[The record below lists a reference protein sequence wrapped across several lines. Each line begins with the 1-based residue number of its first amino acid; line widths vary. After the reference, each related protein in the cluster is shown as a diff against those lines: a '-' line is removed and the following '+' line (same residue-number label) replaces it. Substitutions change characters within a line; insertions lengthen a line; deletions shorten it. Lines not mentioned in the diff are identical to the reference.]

1 MKKNK
6 DENNTTGYIEG
17 YYGNLLSWENRKL
30 IISSLQKNNMNTYFY
45 APKEDEY
52 HRLNWR
58 KKYDLDWR
66 KNFRDFTK
74 FSKKNNI
81 DVIAGIAPGLDFD
94 FRTLNDKTK
103 NKKSADYTLLYNK
116 SKQLLDDG
124 ANSIALL
131 LDDIPEDFK
140 NKFGNK
146 ISEGTSH
153 GILANM
159 LSKSLGKN
167 IYFVPRIYAD
177 ELIDDEPNYLKDLS
191 FVLDSKIKV
200 FYCGRNVV
208 SKTLTNYS
216 KIKKILSN
224 EIILWDNY
232 YANDYCPR
240 RFFIGPFLGRKNLNN
255 IMVNPT
261 GLINTDLMILDIVA
275 NNRSKNLF
283 INEWE
288 KILKAHGVP
297 VIFYKIKRY
306 FFKPDFGSDPLP
318 NTFSANIKDIET
330 IDFLLWKWK
339 SDLSREWYPYLFSL
353 KHDLQ
358 LKLNILTSERLI
370 KTQTIPLSEYVI
382 KKLNNGELK

>member
-1 MKKNK
+1 MKNKKNIS
-6 DENNTTGYIEG
+6 NFGYIEG
-17 YYGNLLSWENRKL
+17 YYGRILNWDQRKL
-30 IISSLQKNNMNTYFY
+30 IVNSLNKNNMNTYFY
-45 APKEDEY
+45 APKEDVR

-58 KKYDLDWR
+58 KKYDLNWR
-66 KNFRDFTK
+66 KSFRDFTK
-74 FSKKNNI
+74 FSKRNKIN
-81 DVIAGIAPGLDFD
+81 VIAGIAPGLDFD
-94 FRTLNDKTK
+94 FKLFNNKTK
-103 NKKSADYTLLYNK
+103 NKNSADYTLLYNK
-116 SKQLLDDG
+116 SKQLLNDG

-140 NKFGNK
+140 IKFGNK

-159 LSKSLGKN
+159 LSKDLGKN

-177 ELIDDEPNYLKDLS
+177 ELIGEEPNYLKDLS
-191 FVLDSKIKV
+191 FVLDPKIKV
-200 FYCGRNVV
+200 FYCGKNVI

-216 KIKKILSN
+216 KIKNILSN

-240 RFFIGPFLGRKNLNN
+240 RFFIGPFTGREKLKN
-255 IMVNPT
+255 IMINPT
-261 GLINTDLMILDIVA
+261 GLINTDLLILDIVA
-275 NNRSKNLF
+275 YNKNNNTF
-283 INEWE
+283 INEWK
-288 KILKAHGVP
+288 KILRSHGVP
-297 VIFYKIKRY
+297 VIFDKIKQY
-306 FFKPDFGSDPLP
+306 FFKPNFGSDLLP
-318 NTFSANIKDIET
+318 NRFSANIKHIEA

-358 LKLNILTSERLI
+358 LKLNILTSERLV

-382 KKLNNGELK
+382 KKLNKGELK

>member
-6 DENNTTGYIEG
+6 DENNIIGYIEG
-17 YYGNLLSWENRKL
+17 YYGKLLTWENRKL
-30 IISSLQKNNMNTYFY
+30 IVNSLQKNNMNTYLY
-45 APKEDEY
+45 APKEDVN

-58 KKYDLDWR
+58 KKYDLNWR
-66 KNFRDFTK
+66 KSFRDFTQ
-74 FSKKNNI
+74 FSKRNNI
-81 DVIAGIAPGLDFD
+81 NVIAGIAPGLDFD
-94 FRTLNDKTK
+94 FKEFNSKTK
-103 NKKSADYTLLYNK
+103 NKKSTDYTLLYNK

-140 NKFGNK
+140 NKFGDK
-146 ISEGTSH
+146 ISEGISH
-153 GILANM
+153 GILAIA
-159 LSKSLGKN
+159 LSNSLGKN
-167 IYFVPRIYAD
+167 IYFVPRIYRD
-177 ELIDDEPNYLKDLS
+177 ELINDEPNYLKDLS
-191 FVLDSKIKV
+191 SVLDSKIKV

-261 GLINTDLMILDIVA
+261 GLINTDLIILDLVA
-275 NNRSKNLF
+275 SNISNNPF
-283 INEWE
+283 INEWN

-297 VIFYKIKRY
+297 VIFYKIKQY

-318 NTFSANIKDIET
+318 NTLSANIKHIEA

-382 KKLNNGELK
+382 KKLNKGELR

>member
-1 MKKNK
+1 MKKNT
-6 DENNTTGYIEG
+6 DNNEVTGYIEG
-17 YYGNLLSWENRKL
+17 YYGKLLNWENRKC
-30 IISSLQKNNMNTYFY
+30 IIKSLKKNKMNTYFY
-45 APKEDEY
+45 APKEDKK
-52 HRLNWR
+52 HRFNWR
-58 KKYDLDWR
+58 SKYSLKWR

-74 FSKKNNI
+74 FSKRNNI
-81 DVIAGIAPGLDFD
+81 NVIAGIAPGLDFD
-94 FRTLNDKTK
+94 FTKFNNKTDYK
-103 NKKSADYTLLYNK
+103 ESVDYTILYNK

-146 ISEGTSH
+146 TSEGTSH

-200 FYCGRNVV
+200 FYCGKNVV

-216 KIKKILSN
+216 KIKNILN
-224 EIILWDNY
+224 NQIILWDNY

-240 RFFIGPFLGRKNLNN
+240 RFFIGPFIGRKKLNN
-255 IMVNPT
+255 IMINPT

-275 NNRSKNLF
+275 SNRSKNLLL
-283 INEWE
+283 NEWK

-297 VIFYKIKRY
+297 VIFYKIKQY

-358 LKLNILTSERLI
+358 LKLNLLTSERLI

-382 KKLNNGELK
+382 KKLNKGELK

>member
-17 YYGNLLSWENRKL
+17 YYGKLLSWENRKL

-58 KKYDLDWR
+58 KEYDLEWR
-66 KNFRDFTK
+66 KKFRDFTK
-74 FSKKNNI
+74 FSKRKNIN
-81 DVIAGIAPGLDFD
+81 VIAGIAPGLDFD
-94 FRTLNDKTK
+94 FNTFNNKIK
-103 NKKSADYTLLYNK
+103 NKKNADYTLLYDK

-131 LDDIPEDFK
+131 LDDIPEDFI

-153 GILANM
+153 GILANT
-159 LSKSLGKN
+159 LSKSLDKN

-177 ELIDDEPNYLKDLS
+177 ELINDEPNYLKDLS
-191 FVLDSKIKV
+191 SVLDSKIKV

-240 RFFIGPFLGRKNLNN
+240 RFFIGPFLGRKKLNN
-255 IMVNPT
+255 IMINPT

-275 NNRSKNLF
+275 SNRSNNKF
-283 INEWE
+283 TNEWK

-297 VIFYKIKRY
+297 VIFYKIKQY
-306 FFKPDFGSDPLP
+306 FFKPDFGSDPLLK
-318 NTFSANIKDIET
+318 TLSANTKHIEA

-339 SDLSREWYPYLFSL
+339 SDLSREWYPFLFNL

-370 KTQTIPLSEYVI
+370 KTQTIPLSEYII
-382 KKLNNGELK
+382 KKLNKGE

>member
-17 YYGNLLSWENRKL
+17 YYGKLLSWKNRKL

-45 APKEDEY
+45 APKEDEC
-52 HRLNWR
+52 HRFNWR

-94 FRTLNDKTK
+94 FNKFNDKT
-103 NKKSADYTLLYNK
+103 DYKDNIDYILLYNK

-131 LDDIPEDFK
+131 LDDIPEDFI

-159 LSKSLGKN
+159 LSKSLGKD

-191 FVLDSKIKV
+191 SVLDSKIKV

-208 SKTLTNYS
+208 AKTLTNYS
-216 KIKKILSN
+216 KINKVLSN
-224 EIILWDNY
+224 DIILWDNY

-240 RFFIGPFLGRKNLNN
+240 RFFIGPFLGRKKLNN
-255 IMVNPT
+255 IMINPT

-275 NNRSKNLF
+275 SNRSNNQF
-283 INEWE
+283 INEWK
-288 KILKAHGVP
+288 KILKMHGVP
-297 VIFYKIKRY
+297 VIFYKIKQY
-306 FFKPDFGSDPLP
+306 FFKPDFGPDPLP
-318 NTFSANIKDIET
+318 NALSANIKHIEA

-382 KKLNNGELK
+382 KKLNKGELK

>member
-6 DENNTTGYIEG
+6 DENKTTGYIEG

-58 KKYDLDWR
+58 KKYNLKWR

-74 FSKKNNI
+74 SSKRKNIN
-81 DVIAGIAPGLDFD
+81 VIAGIAPGLDFD
-94 FRTLNDKTK
+94 FNKFNNKTK
-103 NKKSADYTLLYNK
+103 NKKNADYTLLYNK

-140 NKFGNK
+140 NKFGDK

-153 GILANM
+153 GILANT

-177 ELIDDEPNYLKDLS
+177 ELINDEPNYLKDLS
-191 FVLDSKIKV
+191 SVLNSKIKV

-240 RFFIGPFLGRKNLNN
+240 RFFIGPFLGRKKLNN
-255 IMVNPT
+255 IMVNLT

-275 NNRSKNLF
+275 SNRSNNLF
-283 INEWE
+283 INEWK

-297 VIFYKIKRY
+297 VIFDKIKQY
-306 FFKPDFGSDPLP
+306 FFKPDFGSDPLLKTLSV
-318 NTFSANIKDIET
+318 NTKHIEA

-339 SDLSREWYPYLFSL
+339 SDLSREWYPFLFSL

-370 KTQTIPLSEYVI
+370 KTQTIPLSEYII
-382 KKLNNGELK
+382 KKLNKGELK